1 MERNWKENSKGKRK
15 GLLKPETQDY
25 DALIKMERSIK
36 KKRSKLGKNLMI
48 NLLKELEDSKREIK
62 ENLNQ
67 VMNQIKSY
75 AESVKMPHHQRKI
88 NSYCD
93 KH

>member
-1 MERNWKENSKGKRK
+1 
-15 GLLKPETQDY
+15 
-25 DALIKMERSIK
+25 
-36 KKRSKLGKNLMI
+36 MI